1 MKRTP
6 RGRIKRPAMV
16 RRFLKASEQ
25 AYDYITFIAVAQKK
39 DRIVVLDQIV
49 DAHRMA
55 TVKNAG

>member
-1 MKRTP
+1 
-6 RGRIKRPAMV
+6 MV

-49 DAHRMA
+49 DSHRVA
-55 TVKNAG
+55 NLKCP

>member
-6 RGRIKRPAMV
+6 RGRIKRPEKV

-49 DAHRMA
+49 DSHRA
-55 TVKNAG
+55 ANLK